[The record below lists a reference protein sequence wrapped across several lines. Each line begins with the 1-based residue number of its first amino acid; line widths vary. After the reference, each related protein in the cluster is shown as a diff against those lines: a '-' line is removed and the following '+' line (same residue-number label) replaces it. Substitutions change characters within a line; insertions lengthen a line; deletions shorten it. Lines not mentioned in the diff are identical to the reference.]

1 MIPRF
6 YDPSLGKITI
16 DGIDITKV
24 QARTLRDQI
33 GLVLQDTILFSDSV
47 ATNIRM
53 GNPDA
58 TDEEVIEAA
67 KAANAHDF
75 IMELPEGYDTLVGER
90 GVKLSGGQKQR
101 VAIAR
106 VFLKNPPLLVLDEAT
121 SALDLESEHL
131 IQEAMN
137 KLAHDRT
144 TFIVAHRLSTITH
157 ADRIILIEDGQIKE
171 QGSHEQLMRRK
182 GIYYNLY
189 QVQELDDEGKLTKN
203 KVRNIR

>member
-1 MIPRF
+1 M
-6 YDPSLGKITI
+6 
-16 DGIDITKV
+16 
-24 QARTLRDQI
+24 
-33 GLVLQDTILFSDSV
+33 
-47 ATNIRM
+47 
-53 GNPDA
+53 
-58 TDEEVIEAA
+58 
-67 KAANAHDF
+67 
-75 IMELPEGYDTLVGER
+75 
-90 GVKLSGGQKQR
+90 
-101 VAIAR
+101 
-106 VFLKNPPLLVLDEAT
+106 KNPPLLVLDEAT

>member
-144 TFIVAHRLSTITH
+144 NIYRGSPFINDYPCGPNHI
-157 ADRIILIEDGQIKE
+157 D
-171 QGSHEQLMRRK
+171 
-182 GIYYNLY
+182 
-189 QVQELDDEGKLTKN
+189 
-203 KVRNIR
+203 

>member
-1 MIPRF
+1 M
-6 YDPSLGKITI
+6 
-16 DGIDITKV
+16 
-24 QARTLRDQI
+24 RDQI
-33 GLVLQDTILFSDSV
+33 GLVLQNTDLFSDSV

-157 ADRIILIEDGQIKE
+157 ADRIILIEMDK
-171 QGSHEQLMRRK
+171 
-182 GIYYNLY
+182 
-189 QVQELDDEGKLTKN
+189 
-203 KVRNIR
+203 

>member
-1 MIPRF
+1 
-6 YDPSLGKITI
+6 
-16 DGIDITKV
+16 
-24 QARTLRDQI
+24 
-33 GLVLQDTILFSDSV
+33 
-47 ATNIRM
+47 
-53 GNPDA
+53 
-58 TDEEVIEAA
+58 
-67 KAANAHDF
+67 
-75 IMELPEGYDTLVGER
+75 MELPEGYDTLVGER

>member
-106 VFLKNPPLLVLDEAT
+106 VF
-121 SALDLESEHL
+121 
-131 IQEAMN
+131 
-137 KLAHDRT
+137 
-144 TFIVAHRLSTITH
+144 
-157 ADRIILIEDGQIKE
+157 
-171 QGSHEQLMRRK
+171 
-182 GIYYNLY
+182 
-189 QVQELDDEGKLTKN
+189 
-203 KVRNIR
+203 